1 MLGTSGKPLILI
13 MQGSFHRSKHPSRH
27 SSLFPGDGTVSFK
40 DFLAVLTDSH
50 RLAQCL
56 RE

>member
-1 MLGTSGKPLILI
+1 MPGTSGKPLIL
-13 MQGSFHRSKHPSRH
+13 MQGTFHRSKHPSGH

-50 RLAQCL
+50 HLAQWL